1 MFSCLQILEA
11 FLWFVLITLL
21 NVTLIIL
28 TLSVSRLLNLLLR
41 LVAFL
46 LLLNPQ
52 CLAYRSRW
60 ITGSSSWKRFC
71 LFVCRALSSIM
82 VICMFTAI
90 RLLLT
95 FVMSLYLVFFF
106 FQAEDGIRDLIVTGV
121 QTCALPI

>member
-46 LLLNPQ
+46 LFLNPQ
-52 CLAYRSRW
+52 WLASISRW
-60 ITGSSSWKRFC
+60 ITPSSPWNRFC
-71 LFVCRALSSIM
+71 LFHCRALGLVM
-82 VICMFTAI
+82 VICMFTAQ

-95 FVMSLYLVFFF
+95 VVMRL
-106 FQAEDGIRDLIVTGV
+106 
-121 QTCALPI
+121 